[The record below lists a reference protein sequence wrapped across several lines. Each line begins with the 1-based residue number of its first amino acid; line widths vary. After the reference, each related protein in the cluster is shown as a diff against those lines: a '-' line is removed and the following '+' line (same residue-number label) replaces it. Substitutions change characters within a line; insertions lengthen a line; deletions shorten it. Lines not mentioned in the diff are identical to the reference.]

1 MVLLELEAPGS
12 PQWGNAEGP
21 PQGEVTQNR
30 DWEENHPHPKGWT
43 ETHVYC
49 TGESSEDATEPAAGR
64 KREPREQATCLCRVD
79 FGYRTDHGYKA
90 AYCPNPTS
98 QPFRDTLSYDF
109 LCGAYFSHLFIYL
122 ITYTH

>member
-49 TGESSEDATEPAAGR
+49 TGESSEGAAEPAAGR
-64 KREPREQATCLCRVD
+64 RRERREQATCLCSVD
-79 FGYRTDHGYKA
+79 FGYSVNRALYANTVRT
-90 AYCPNPTS
+90 
-98 QPFRDTLSYDF
+98 
-109 LCGAYFSHLFIYL
+109 
-122 ITYTH
+122 